1 MATIST
7 PEFEHALEAW
17 PAVAPI
23 LFVPHNKAEYDK
35 LVDVLNHL
43 LDQGGSDEQHPLAEL
58 VNIVGTL
65 IAEYERQHHITFAEP

>member
-7 PEFEHALEAW
+7 LEFEHALEAW

-23 LFVPHNKAEYDK
+23 LFVPRDEVEYDK

-43 LDQGGSDEQHPLAEL
+43 LDQGGSDEQHPLADL

-65 IAEYERQHHITFAEP
+65 IAEYERQHHGEFSEP